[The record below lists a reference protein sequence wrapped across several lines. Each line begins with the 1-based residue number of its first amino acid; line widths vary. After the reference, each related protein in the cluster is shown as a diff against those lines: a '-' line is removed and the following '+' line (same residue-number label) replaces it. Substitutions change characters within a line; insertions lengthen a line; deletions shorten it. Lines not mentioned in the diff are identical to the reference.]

1 MPASARLADLPDLA
15 DRRASA
21 TSRWTTVPT
30 GDLVSVLRRRPAALV
45 TVAPALG
52 PAETEVGQLAAFQPF
67 GHLVV

>member
-52 PAETEVGQLAAFQPF
+52 PAEPEVGQLAAFQPF